1 MTDAA
6 APLSD
11 RPAPTLEASIPART
25 APPSALRRA
34 MREPSVMFGGTIILV
49 VMLIALLA
57 PYLGTVDPTAINP
70 AARNRLPGAEFT
82 LRTDTG
88 ERIKAIATFGTDG
101 LGRDVYSRVIYGAR
115 VSIIVGFSVA
125 AISVSIGLVLGLL
138 AGFFRWLDP
147 IIMRIMDGLMA
158 IPGILLAIAL
168 VSLFRAGVIAV
179 VIAVTVPEIPR
190 VVRLV
195 RSIVLGVRE
204 EPYIEAAVTLGTP
217 TPWLLWRHILPNA
230 IAPLLVQGTF
240 ICASAIL
247 LEAILSFLG
256 IGIPPEIPTWGNIM
270 AEGRQVFRLFP
281 HNIFFPG
288 ILLGLT
294 ILAVNIL
301 GDGLRDTLDPKMA
314 RRI

>member
-11 RPAPTLEASIPART
+11 RPAPALEALTPARA

-34 MREPSVMFGGTIILV
+34 MREPSVLFGAVVIAA

-82 LRTDTG
+82 MRSDTG
-88 ERIKAIATFGTDG
+88 ERIKVIASFGTDG

-125 AISVSIGLVLGLL
+125 AISVSIGLLLGLL

-147 IIMRIMDGLMA
+147 VIMRVMDGLMA

-168 VSLFRAGVIAV
+168 VSLFRAGVLAV

-217 TPWLLWRHILPNA
+217 TAALLWRHILPNA

-281 HNIFFPG
+281 HNILFPG
-288 ILLGLT
+288 ILLGFT